1 MPKGGF
7 FMLSKLENLLRMSK
21 NGNNNMQEESAVDD
35 SNFIPF
41 SFEGEDFYVV
51 LRSNVMVFDSEKTLI
66 YTIDFNELALSDND
80 FMKAVNK
87 VVNDNSN
94 EKICLYVNK
103 VSGVESLTF
112 TSLFDATYIF
122 RKLVRLASR
131 DSEGILSIVIEKD
144 AKVIRSY
151 KNERL
156 DFEKSMGKSDLN
168 EVEDREGRNK
178 NKTEYIATLSRV
190 EDMVDDII
198 GNNVL
203 VDGVQTNDEKIKKC
217 IDLLSTLIE
226 DSEDAE

>member
-1 MPKGGF
+1 
-7 FMLSKLENLLRMSK
+7 MLSRLENLLRMSK

-66 YTIDFNELALSDND
+66 YTIDFNELALSDNE

-122 RKLVRLASR
+122 RKLVRLANR

-144 AKVIRSY
+144 AKVVRSY
-151 KNERL
+151 KNDRL
-156 DFEKSMGKSDLN
+156 GFEKSMPAP
-168 EVEDREGRNK
+168 
-178 NKTEYIATLSRV
+178 IAAAIGSSTMATSRAPAWYPASSTACRSTSV
-190 EDMVDDII
+190 RSAGMQMQIFGLRKDS
-198 GNNVL
+198 L
-203 VDGVQTNDEKIKKC
+203 PTAFWIK
-217 IDLLSTLIE
+217 
-226 DSEDAE
+226 

>member
-1 MPKGGF
+1 
-7 FMLSKLENLLRMSK
+7 MLSKLENLLRMSK
-21 NGNNNMQEESAVDD
+21 NGNNNMQNESAVDD

-51 LRSNVMVFDSEKTLI
+51 LRSNVMVFDSDKTLI
-66 YTIDFNELALSDND
+66 YTIDFNELALSDNE

-122 RKLVRLASR
+122 RKLVRLANR

-144 AKVIRSY
+144 AKVVRSY
-151 KNERL
+151 KNDRL
-156 DFEKSMGKSDLN
+156 GFEKSIGKSDWMRLRT
-168 EVEDREGRNK
+168 EMAET
-178 NKTEYIATLSRV
+178 KTRLS
-190 EDMVDDII
+190 I
-198 GNNVL
+198 
-203 VDGVQTNDEKIKKC
+203 
-217 IDLLSTLIE
+217 
-226 DSEDAE
+226 